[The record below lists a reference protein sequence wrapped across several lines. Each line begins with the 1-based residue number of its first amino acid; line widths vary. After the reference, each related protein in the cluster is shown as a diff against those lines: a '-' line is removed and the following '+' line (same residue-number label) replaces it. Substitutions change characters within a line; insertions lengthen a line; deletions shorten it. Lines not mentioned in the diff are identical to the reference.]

1 MQQIRF
7 KFCQQLVAAAFTVS
21 TISTAHG
28 QMHGGHDHR
37 AMHSGTPRT
46 GLGASA
52 VFDPHG
58 VLWTAYADGEHVVVR
73 KSPDFGATWSSPV
86 RVNGSPERIES
97 DGDAKPA
104 LALGKDGDVYVTWTK
119 PLAKPYTGEIRFAR
133 SQDGGKTFTA
143 PRRVHADGQEIT
155 HRFNAITVTREGRI
169 FVAWVDKRDL
179 IVAGGKEDDYAGA
192 AIYYAVSD
200 DRGATFRGDF
210 KAVDHSCECC
220 RIAFVPQ
227 HDGSVLA
234 LWRHVFAP
242 NIRDHALARL
252 GADGRVVGF
261 RRATFDDWRI
271 DACPHHGPSLGVDA
285 QGRLHAVWYSGT
297 PGRAG
302 VYYGRL
308 DSEGV
313 SGQRRI
319 GGETAEHA
327 DLATDGER
335 IAIVWK
341 EFDGERSNL
350 RALLSRDGGGTFAE
364 HDVTSTAD
372 ASDQPR
378 LLTYRGVFYVFWNTR
393 AEPLK
398 VVRLP

>member
-1 MQQIRF
+1 MR
-7 KFCQQLVAAAFTVS
+7 
-21 TISTAHG
+21 
-28 QMHGGHDHR
+28 
-37 AMHSGTPRT
+37 
-46 GLGASA
+46 
-52 VFDPHG
+52 
-58 VLWTAYADGEHVVVR
+58 
-73 KSPDFGATWSSPV
+73 
-86 RVNGSPERIES
+86 
-97 DGDAKPA
+97 
-104 LALGKDGDVYVTWTK
+104 
-119 PLAKPYTGEIRFAR
+119 
-133 SQDGGKTFTA
+133 
-143 PRRVHADGQEIT
+143 
-155 HRFNAITVTREGRI
+155 
-169 FVAWVDKRDL
+169 
-179 IVAGGKEDDYAGA
+179 GA

-227 HDGSVLA
+227 DDGSVLA

-252 GADGRVVGF
+252 GPDGRVADF

-271 DACPHHGPSLGVDA
+271 DACPHHGPSLAADA
-285 QGRLHAVWYSGT
+285 RGRLHAVWYSGT
-297 PGRAG
+297 PDRAG

-308 DSEGV
+308 EIEGV
-313 SGQRRI
+313 SVQRRI

-327 DLATDGER
+327 DLAIDGER

-350 RALLSRDGGGTFAE
+350 RALLSRDGGATFTE
-364 HDVTSTAD
+364 HNVASTAD

-378 LLTYRGVFYVFWNTR
+378 LLTYGGAFYVFWNTR

-398 VVRLP
+398 VARLP